1 MSDPLFK
8 YTLDPADFATAQ
20 QILDETEALAGRQ
33 CSPTEI
39 SEALAR
45 LDGLIAFLEGKVD
58 EPAKLKLIPALRIKA
73 QFLLKLGNGEEAVS
87 HLNQALELT
96 SRHGTD
102 AEETA
107 ILLDLLSEHSPEF
120 RRGLE
125 DLARIGGAIPCGS

>member
-1 MSDPLFK
+1 MSNQLFK
-8 YTLDPADFATAQ
+8 YTTDPVDLATAQ
-20 QILDETEALAGRQ
+20 QIVDETGALCGRQ
-33 CSPTEI
+33 CGLTEI

-45 LDGLIAFLEGKVD
+45 LDGLIASLEGKVD
-58 EPAKLKLIPALRIKA
+58 QPSKLKLVPALRIKA
-73 QFLLKLGNGEEAVS
+73 QLLLKLGNAQEAVS

-125 DLARIGGAIPCGS
+125 DLVRIGGAIPCGS